1 MKNFFY
7 NFIAVI
13 VIVLCVMAC
22 GKDNQ
27 DGPTSRLS
35 GKITYN
41 GTNLNVQGSSSAI
54 QLQLYQDG
62 FGKYGPI
69 TVYVGQDG
77 TFSAELFDGTYKLVT
92 KNGNGPWVNT
102 RDTTIVNVKGN
113 TNVELKL
120 TPYFLVSNATIQ
132 FTNNSVS
139 GTFNIEKV
147 IPTAQVDFVK
157 LILSSTQFVDEQ
169 NNIIAVTAS
178 GVEGSNTVSSSI
190 SGQPAIELNAAH
202 SIYGRI
208 SVRAKGADQSIYSD
222 IVKLK

>member
-13 VIVLCVMAC
+13 VIVLCVTAC

-132 FTNNSVS
+132 YANNSVS

-147 IPTAQVDFVK
+147 ISTAQVDFVK

-178 GVEGSNTVSSSI
+178 GVEGANTISSSI
-190 SGQPAIELNAAH
+190 SDQSAIKLNAAH